1 MSEDMGDG
9 VGESTYEST
18 RVNNAP
24 ALIKALQTSG
34 ALTLQQEA
42 QLQVAFSKAG
52 DTPPEETFSGTGIFT
67 AKQSAGLA
75 KTLHLMDQNRIT
87 LMEVATCMA
96 TMLSTFSTL
105 DEALTEIEFTALPEG
120 QEVSG

>member
-9 VGESTYEST
+9 MAYEASTEAST
-18 RVNNAP
+18 KVNHAP
-24 ALIKALQTSG
+24 SLIKALQTSG

-52 DTPPEETFSGTGIFT
+52 DTPPEQTFSESGIFT
-67 AKQSAGLA
+67 PKQSAGLA
-75 KTLHLMDQNRIT
+75 KTLALMDQNRIGI
-87 LMEVATCMA
+87 MEVATCMS

-105 DEALTEIEFTALPEG
+105 DEALTEIEVMCN
-120 QEVSG
+120 Q

>member
-9 VGESTYEST
+9 MAYEAPT
-18 RVNNAP
+18 KVNHAP
-24 ALIKALQTSG
+24 SLIKALQTSG

-52 DTPPEETFSGTGIFT
+52 DTPAEQTFSESGIFT
-67 AKQSAGLA
+67 PKQSAGLA
-75 KTLHLMDQNRIT
+75 KTLSLMDQDRIGI
-87 LMEVATCMA
+87 MEVTTCMS

-105 DEALTEIEFTALPEG
+105 DEALKEIEVMCS
-120 QEVSG
+120 Q